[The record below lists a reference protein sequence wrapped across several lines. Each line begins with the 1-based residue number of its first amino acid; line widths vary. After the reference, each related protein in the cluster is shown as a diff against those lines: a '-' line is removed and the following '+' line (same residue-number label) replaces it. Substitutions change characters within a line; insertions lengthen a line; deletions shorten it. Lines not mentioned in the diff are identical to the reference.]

1 MCRYDFFVVSQSVTQ
16 GSVSPT
22 SYNVISDNTGLDPD
36 KMQRLAYKLTH
47 CYFNWSV
54 SFDIILKVFLKL
66 ICFLLFLGCCAS
78 SCPSAVRAQV
88 GRPGLNAPAPSAL

>member
-1 MCRYDFFVVSQSVTQ
+1 MVFFRYDFFVVSQSVNQ

-22 SYNVISDNTGLDPD
+22 SYNVISDNTGLNPD

-54 SFDIILKVFLKL
+54 S
-66 ICFLLFLGCCAS
+66 LFTTFF
-78 SCPSAVRAQV
+78 VRF
-88 GRPGLNAPAPSAL
+88 